1 MFREGD
7 QNTLLSLSF
16 VPIFPWHSSRRR
28 RQGGT
33 QLKRDGESDQETVCR
48 RAPSLPA
55 PRRRKQGVHGRERWP
70 ASRAKENQS
79 ADDISWISIVSYIHQ
94 YTGLLLGVTHREL
107 PSTNNQQYTHPG
119 QRSKVDLLGV
129 NSGRRQAVHAQQKGG
144 VGAVRR
150 RANWKWLQENKDQ
163 WRAELVASF
172 GRRTKN
178 RTRQVR
184 SIYPGA
190 FW

>member
-1 MFREGD
+1 MPPR
-7 QNTLLSLSF
+7 
-16 VPIFPWHSSRRR
+16 PFPASSSAA
-28 RQGGT
+28 G
-33 QLKRDGESDQETVCR
+33 
-48 RAPSLPA
+48 RA
-55 PRRRKQGVHGRERWP
+55 RWP

-144 VGAVRR
+144 VGAVRGRGLRR

>member
-55 PRRRKQGVHGRERWP
+55 PRRRKQGVHGRARWP

-119 QRSKVDLLGV
+119 QRS

-144 VGAVRR
+144 VGAVRGRGLRR
-150 RANWKWLQENKDQ
+150 RA
-163 WRAELVASF
+163 RAELVASF